1 MRENQLRS
9 LWRAG
14 HAATCCW
21 LTIPSAFTA
30 ELMAHAGFDSL
41 TIDLQHGLIGYET
54 AVSML
59 QAISTTP
66 VTPLARVPWNEP
78 GIIMK
83 LLDAGAA
90 GIICPMIN
98 SRQEA
103 EAFVA
108 ACRYPPAGQRSYG
121 PRRAML
127 YAGAD
132 YPEHANA
139 YVLAIAMIE
148 TASALAQIDEILD
161 VPGLDAIYV
170 GPADLSLALGV
181 AQRVDQDDP
190 IMVAALDRI
199 LQAARRRGIPAGLHT
214 GSAAFAAQMF
224 ARGWQLAT
232 VQTDAAFLEFG
243 AQTALSQL
251 RGSAA
256 VQRSGPY

>member
-1 MRENQLRS
+1 MRANHLRS
-9 LWRAG
+9 LWQAG
-14 HAATCCW
+14 RAATCCW

-59 QAISTTP
+59 QAISTTA
-66 VTPLARVPWNEP
+66 VTPLARVPWNDP

-98 SRQEA
+98 SRAEA
-103 EAFVA
+103 EAFVG
-108 ACRYPPAGQRSYG
+108 ACRYPPQGYRSYG

-132 YPEHANA
+132 YPERAND

-148 TASALAQIDEILD
+148 TAAALEQLDEILE
-161 VPGLDAIYV
+161 VSGLDAVYI
-170 GPADLSLALGV
+170 GPADLSLSLGV

-190 IMVAALDRI
+190 TMVAALDRI

-214 GSAAFAAQMF
+214 GSSEYAARMF
-224 ARGWQLAT
+224 TQGWQLAT
-232 VQTDAAFLEFG
+232 VRTDAAFLESG
-243 AQTALSQL
+243 AQAVVHQLHGAVTAQS
-251 RGSAA
+251 G
-256 VQRSGPY
+256 GPY

>member
-9 LWRAG
+9 LWQAG
-14 HAATCCW
+14 RAATCCW
-21 LTIPSAFTA
+21 LTIPNAFTA

-66 VTPLARVPWNEP
+66 VTPLARIPWNEP

-103 EAFVA
+103 AAFVG
-108 ACRYPPAGQRSYG
+108 ACRYPPQGYRSYG
-121 PRRAML
+121 PRRATL
-127 YAGAD
+127 YAGPD
-132 YPEHANA
+132 YPERAND

-148 TASALAQIDEILD
+148 TATALENLDEILD
-161 VPGLDAIYV
+161 VPGIDAIYI
-170 GPADLSLALGV
+170 GPADLSISLGIT
-181 AQRVDQDDP
+181 QRIDQDDP
-190 IMVAALDRI
+190 TMVAALDRI

-214 GSAAFAAQMF
+214 GSAAFAARMF
-224 ARGWQLAT
+224 ALGWQLAT
-232 VQTDAAFLEFG
+232 VQTDAAFLEAG
-243 AQTALSQL
+243 AQAVLSQL
-251 RGSAA
+251 QGATAA
-256 VQRSGPY
+256 HSSGPY

>member
-9 LWRAG
+9 LWQAG
-14 HAATCCW
+14 RFASCCW
-21 LTIPSAFTA
+21 LTIPSAFSA

-59 QAISTTP
+59 QAISTTA

-103 EAFVA
+103 EAFVG
-108 ACRYPPAGQRSYG
+108 ACRYPPQGYRSYG

-127 YAGAD
+127 YAGED
-132 YPEHANA
+132 YPAAAND

-148 TASALAQIDEILD
+148 TAAALENLEEILA
-161 VPGLDAIYV
+161 VPGLDAIYI
-170 GPADLSLALGV
+170 GPADLSLSLGV

-190 IMVAALDRI
+190 TMVAALDRI
-199 LQAARRRGIPAGLHT
+199 LHAAQRRGIPAGLHT
-214 GSAAFAAQMF
+214 GSAAFASQMA

-232 VQTDAAFLEFG
+232 VQTDAAFLE
-243 AQTALSQL
+243 ASARQVLAELH
-251 RGSAA
+251 GSAA
-256 VQRSGPY
+256 TQHRGPY

>member
-9 LWRAG
+9 LWQAG
-14 HAATCCW
+14 RSATCCW
-21 LTIPSAFTA
+21 LTIPSAYSA

-59 QAISTTP
+59 QAISTMP

-98 SRQEA
+98 SRQDA
-103 EAFVA
+103 AAFVG
-108 ACRYPPAGQRSYG
+108 ACRYPPQGYRSYG

-127 YAGAD
+127 DAGAD
-132 YPEHANA
+132 YPERAND

-148 TASALAQIDEILD
+148 TAAALERLDEILD
-161 VPGLDAIYV
+161 VPGLDAIYI
-170 GPADLSLALGV
+170 GPADLSISQCKSRLINQAERAAG
-181 AQRVDQDDP
+181 
-190 IMVAALDRI
+190 AALDRI
-199 LQAARRRGIPAGLHT
+199 LQAAQRRGIPAGLHT
-214 GSAAFAAQMF
+214 GSAAFAARMF
-224 ARGWQLAT
+224 ALGWQLAT
-232 VQTDAAFLEFG
+232 VQTDAAFLETG
-243 AQTALSQL
+243 ARAVLSQL
-251 RGSAA
+251 RGAA
-256 VQRSGPY
+256 AARSSGPY

>member
-1 MRENQLRS
+1 MREHQLRS
-9 LWRAG
+9 LWQAG
-14 HAATCCW
+14 RAATCCW

-103 EAFVA
+103 AAFVG
-108 ACRYPPAGQRSYG
+108 ACRYPPQGYRSYG
-121 PRRAML
+121 PRRATL

-132 YPEHANA
+132 YPERAND

-148 TASALAQIDEILD
+148 TAAALENLDEILD
-161 VPGLDAIYV
+161 VPGIDAIYI
-170 GPADLSLALGV
+170 GPADLSISLGV
-181 AQRVDQDDP
+181 TQRIDQDDP
-190 IMVAALDRI
+190 TMVAALDRI
-199 LQAARRRGIPAGLHT
+199 LQGARRRGIPAGLHT
-214 GSAAFAAQMF
+214 GSAAFAARMF
-224 ARGWQLAT
+224 ALGWQFAT
-232 VQTDAAFLEFG
+232 VQTDAAFLEAG
-243 AQTALSQL
+243 AQAVLSQL
-251 RGSAA
+251 QATTTARS
-256 VQRSGPY
+256 SGPY